1 MLRCAKV
8 PQICPRG
15 RRAPLSPNGNGSPGQ
30 TRAAS
35 GQQHH
40 HRFRRRLVSPDVR
53 TAAKV
58 IGLLLGVATLATLT
72 GLIIAGTTIGL
83 ALLLIR

>member
-1 MLRCAKV
+1 VRQGSTNLPAWTPGP
-8 PQICPRG
+8 PQSKWERQS
-15 RRAPLSPNGNGSPGQ
+15 RA

-35 GQQHH
+35 GQHH